1 MTIKEKLYK
10 EYVIAQNKVNALRGK
25 ELIGGENIEEY
36 FNSRDFSYAAST
48 HTKEELRNKI
58 RWAET
63 AYEDEVEKLRVE
75 NYFNTPE
82 GALEKANLTAAIT
95 DLKEKRKNLFLTS
108 TELVD
113 TFIKEWLG
121 EEWGCGMV
129 SSTSLEIGIVEKVS
143 EGNRNHFYF
152 GHSFNLYFDDY
163 FSKDRFEMNYGC
175 MGAFKLLNDE
185 TGNLRAKYLLGMGMF
200 ATNKEKLQTLK
211 TILDEHRTALYDLEK
226 QLNVLDHNLSHPF
239 DKRKV
244 A

>member
-1 MTIKEKLYK
+1 MTQKEKLYK

-36 FNSRDFSYAAST
+36 FNSRDFSYAASI
-48 HTKEELRNKI
+48 HTKEELRLEICRAK
-58 RWAET
+58 T

-82 GALEKANLTAAIT
+82 GAFEKANLTAAIT
-95 DLKEKRKNLFLTS
+95 DLEEKRKNLFLSS
-108 TELVD
+108 TELVN

-121 EEWGCGMV
+121 EEWGCGKV
-129 SSTSLEIGIVEKVS
+129 SSTSLQIGIVEKVS
-143 EGNRNHFYF
+143 EQGWNCFYF
-152 GHSFNLYFDDY
+152 GHSFDLYFGY
-163 FSKDRFEMNYGC
+163 FNEDRFEMNYGC

-200 ATNKEKLQTLK
+200 ATNKEKLQILK
-211 TILDEHRTALYDLEK
+211 TMIDEHRAALHDLEK
-226 QLNVLDHNLSHPF
+226 QLNVLEYNLSHPF